1 MGSALKHSY
10 TLDLATRTKIIRNY
24 DYLLLHYIAT
34 YTSTVSPGVTFNAV
48 RSTVCPGVNSCCS
61 CLCRLCRCRC
71 RHRCCLMAARMPSIV
86 GASGTNMVILTPTPR
101 QLQLLLPPPLLLS
114 AVASLPAASVGT
126 VATAPDCSSRARMVA
141 AVDEPCATMHTLLI
155 LLSSS
160 CATCDHRV

>member
-86 GASGTNMVILTPTPR
+86 GASGTNMVILTPTP

-114 AVASLPAASVGT
+114 AVASLPA
-126 VATAPDCSSRARMVA
+126 CSSRARMVA